1 MARRRAP
8 VDLPRAAVGLATLD
22 AVRAA
27 HPGLATDRVAE
38 RTAAYVAGTLPG
50 GSQEAPMN
58 NADESN
64 WIAVKLPP
72 ELIARADA
80 LLPALRNDPELGPM
94 MGRKSRA
101 AVIRL
106 ALIRGLGS
114 LETRVI
120 VHESKR
126 R

>member
-1 MARRRAP
+1 MARRRGP
-8 VDLPRAAVGLATLD
+8 VDLSRAAAGLATLD

-27 HPGLATDRVAE
+27 HPDLATDRVSE

-50 GSQEAPMN
+50 GSHEAPMN
-58 NADESN
+58 DADESG

-80 LLPALRNDPELGPM
+80 LLPALRTDPELGPM

-106 ALIRGLGS
+106 ALIRGLAS
-114 LETRVI
+114 LETRAAG
-120 VHESKR
+120 HDAKR